1 MAGKS
6 DESGSFGVGVF
17 REFFR
22 LGQRGEG
29 QGWCLFQVSKARLE
43 NPGMVAGVGLEG

>member
-6 DESGSFGVGVF
+6 DESGPFGAGVF

-43 NPGMVAGVGLEG
+43 NPGIVGGVGLEG